1 MQKGT
6 RSLPAVGAF
15 LNLSYPRFAFSI
27 RVRMW
32 CASIS
37 TAVLFS
43 PPLGTMMSALRLL
56 GSNKGFVHR
65 LDRGKVLV
73 YITLS
78 KLRPRSF
85 TSRRMRR
92 RMRSSASVSTKIL

>member
-1 MQKGT
+1 M
-6 RSLPAVGAF
+6 AVGAF
-15 LNLSYPRFAFSI
+15 LNLSYPRFARSI

-56 GSNKGFVHR
+56 GYTKASCIGLTVVR
-65 LDRGKVLV
+65 
-73 YITLS
+73 YWSITLS